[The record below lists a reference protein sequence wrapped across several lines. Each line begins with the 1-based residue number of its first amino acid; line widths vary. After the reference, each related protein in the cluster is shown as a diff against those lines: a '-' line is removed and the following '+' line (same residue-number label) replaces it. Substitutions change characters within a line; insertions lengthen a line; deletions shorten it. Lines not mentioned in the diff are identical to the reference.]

1 MAPGDSAAD
10 AGAGETKPKTAA
22 TRTAIR
28 KPTFNLL
35 TPINYRRFGVLA
47 TESFQ
52 RMYAIDSF
60 SAFPRSTLVLSG
72 QYALLP
78 VEA

>member
-1 MAPGDSAAD
+1 MDPGDSAAD

-22 TRTAIR
+22 TRTAIM
-28 KPTFNLL
+28 KPTFTLL
-35 TPINYRRFGVLA
+35 TQLKYRNLGVLA
-47 TESFQ
+47 TDFSQ